1 MRDFTEQQIAHQDL
15 KLIKRLLTYL
25 KPYSGKFI
33 LAFFL
38 MIVTTFTNMALP
50 IASGLSIDIMIDQ
63 SIPFDR
69 KLWTVI
75 IGAGVLLL
83 MTGLSIL
90 IGYFQNIMLQN
101 IGQEITHKIR
111 HEVFMHIET
120 LSVGQTNQLPVGKLV
135 TRATNDPANISEM
148 FTNTIVNLIRNF
160 LMMFIIATILFV
172 IHPLMAL
179 VTMATV
185 PVIILATGFFRKYSR
200 AAYRLVR
207 NGVSEINAFLS
218 ENLSGMKITQ
228 VFNQEDKKVA
238 EFETINKKLRKSY
251 LREINVFG
259 VYRPFIFLLAMT
271 STILAI
277 YFGVD
282 SIFKGTLTIGLFIS
296 FYVYIGQFFE
306 PIQQI
311 AEQFN
316 SLQSG
321 FASAEKIFDVLDTVP
336 DVRDDPEAIDLET
349 LKGAIEFKDVWFQYI
364 PEEWVLKGVS
374 FKVNP
379 DETIAL
385 VGATGSGKTTIL
397 QLLVRNYDIQKGQ
410 ILIDGVDIRKI
421 KRSSLRSFIGQM
433 LQDTFLFSGTI
444 RENITLHDETVTDAD
459 IKRASE
465 YVGLDY
471 VLSKLPDGLD
481 HIVRE
486 RGNNFSSGEKQ
497 LISFARA
504 VVYQPSL
511 MILDEATANI
521 DSETEAIIQN
531 SLEKMMS
538 ISTMIVVA
546 HRLSTI
552 QHSDR
557 IYVMHKGE
565 IKESGNHQEL
575 LKNKGLYYALY
586 QLQFDA
592 KENADVLAVDTEK
605 PAPLSL

>member
-1 MRDFTEQQIAHQDL
+1 MRDFSEHVIEHRDFRL
-15 KLIKRLLTYL
+15 VKRLLKYL
-25 KPYSGKFI
+25 RPYAGKFI
-33 LAFFL
+33 LAFAL
-38 MIVTTFTNMALP
+38 MIITTFTNMVLP
-50 IASGLSIDIMIDQ
+50 MASGLSIDIMIDPL
-63 SIPFDR
+63 IPFND
-69 KLWTVI
+69 KVLI
-75 IGAGVLLL
+75 IAVGTGVLILI
-83 MTGLSIL
+83 TAISIL

-111 HEVFMHIET
+111 LEVFSHIEK

-160 LMMFIIATILFV
+160 LMMFIIATILFF

-179 VTMATV
+179 VTMTTV
-185 PVIILATGFFRKYSR
+185 PLIFIASALFRKYSR
-200 AAYRLVR
+200 TAYRYVR
-207 NGVSEINAFLS
+207 NSVSEINGFLS

-228 VFNQEDKKVA
+228 VFNQENKKIS
-238 EFETINKKLRKSY
+238 EFEVINKKLKKSY
-251 LREINVFG
+251 IREINVFG
-259 VYRPFIFLLAMT
+259 VYRPTIFLLAMA
-271 STILAI
+271 STMLAI

-282 SIFKGTLTIGLFIS
+282 SIFKGTLTIGLFVS

-336 DVRDDPEAIDLET
+336 DIVDEPDAIELSE
-349 LKGAIEFKDVWFQYI
+349 LKGSIEFKDVWFQYI
-364 PEEWVLKGVS
+364 KDEWVLKGVS
-374 FKVNP
+374 FKVEP

-397 QLLVRNYDIQKGQ
+397 SLLVRNYDIQKGQ
-410 ILIDGVDIRKI
+410 ILIDGIDIRKI

-444 RENITLHDETVTDAD
+444 RENITLHDESITDED
-459 IKRASE
+459 IKKASE

-471 VLSKLPDGLD
+471 VLNKLPDGLD
-481 HIVRE
+481 HQVRE

-521 DSETEAIIQN
+521 DSETEAIIQH

-538 ISTMIVVA
+538 ISTMIIVA

-557 IYVMHKGE
+557 IYVMNKGE
-565 IKESGNHQEL
+565 IKEFGNHQEL
-575 LKNKGLYYALY
+575 LKKKGLYYALY

-592 KENADVLAVDTEK
+592 KETV
-605 PAPLSL
+605 